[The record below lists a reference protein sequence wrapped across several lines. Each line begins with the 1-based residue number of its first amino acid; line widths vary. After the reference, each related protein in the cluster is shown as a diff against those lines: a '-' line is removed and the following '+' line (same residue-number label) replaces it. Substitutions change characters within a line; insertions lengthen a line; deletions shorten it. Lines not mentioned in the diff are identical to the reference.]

1 MTEELKSLTT
11 QICACPWPRHP
22 SKEHL
27 DHNKAARSRP
37 PRKTTGA
44 EAPRR
49 MAGAAVMRRTA
60 GAAVPRWMVG
70 ALVMR
75 RTVVAAVEEKVRFKV
90 TEYIYM
96 KNMENSWKMAGYV
109 KFLLGKVAG
118 SRFWWDYSSRAD
130 GGHGKIRYQ

>member
-11 QICACPWPRHP
+11 QICARPWPSHP

-27 DHNKAARSRP
+27 DHDKAARSRP
-37 PRKTTGA
+37 PRKMTGA

-49 MAGAAVMRRTA
+49 MAGAAVTRRTA

-90 TEYIYM
+90 TEYIYI
-96 KNMENSWKMAGYV
+96 Y
-109 KFLLGKVAG
+109 
-118 SRFWWDYSSRAD
+118 
-130 GGHGKIRYQ
+130 I